1 VKGLPIGLQDFSDIV
16 SNNMIYV
23 DKTKFIY
30 DLASSGNKYFFVS
43 RPRRFGKSL
52 TLSVFENLF
61 KGNKELFKDTWIY
74 DKWDFSQTFPV
85 VRINLVDVNTES
97 IENFYADLSDLL
109 FFISQENDIFLESKT
124 LNGKFR
130 ELIIKLSRK
139 FNKKVVVLVDEY
151 EKPVLD
157 NITNKDMAKKLR
169 GILRNF
175 YAVLKAQD
183 ENLRFVLL
191 TGITK
196 FTKMGVFS
204 SLNNLEDISFDDK
217 FSTMFGYTQ
226 EELESYFDEYI
237 NLYTDKFNVDKQ
249 SFLEKLRDFYN
260 GFSFNGVD
268 KVYNPYAVLLF
279 FKELKFKEFWHE
291 SGAPAF
297 LYDYIKHKNID
308 IRDLVGKEIYE
319 SIFSNREIEDAPP
332 ESFLTQTGY
341 LTFSSRRLQDTGKLV
356 YKLDF
361 PNIDVRS
368 SFAMILAE
376 TKYGLDEPLKIADR
390 VIDSIK
396 NKDALKLKNI
406 LQETIQSISYRA
418 FKASEKIPELLYS
431 SWIYLI
437 LAMSGF
443 NVSMKEE
450 QILGRPDIIL
460 KYNNEVFI
468 FEVKIDKSPDLA
480 IKQIKEKNYFKKFL
494 SNSVYAVGIS
504 ISSKS
509 INVSEV
515 LIEKIDEVKM

>member
-1 VKGLPIGLQDFSDIV
+1 
-16 SNNMIYV
+16 
-23 DKTKFIY
+23 
-30 DLASSGNKYFFVS
+30 
-43 RPRRFGKSL
+43 
-52 TLSVFENLF
+52 
-61 KGNKELFKDTWIY
+61 
-74 DKWDFSQTFPV
+74 
-85 VRINLVDVNTES
+85 
-97 IENFYADLSDLL
+97 
-109 FFISQENDIFLESKT
+109 
-124 LNGKFR
+124 
-130 ELIIKLSRK
+130 
-139 FNKKVVVLVDEY
+139 
-151 EKPVLD
+151 
-157 NITNKDMAKKLR
+157 MAKKLR

-480 IKQIKEKNYFKKFL
+480 IKQINKKNYFKKFL

>member
-183 ENLRFVLL
+183 ENLRFVFL

-196 FTKMGVFS
+196 FTKTGIFS
-204 SLNNLEDISFDDK
+204 SLNNINDISLDK
-217 FSTMFGYTQ
+217 QFSTMFGYTQ
-226 EELESYFDEYI
+226 EELESYFKEYI
-237 NLYTDKFNVDKQ
+237 DVTSKELNI
-249 SFLEKLRDFYN
+249 EKSILLDEIKKYYN
-260 GFSFNGVD
+260 GFSFDGD
-268 KVYNPYAVLLF
+268 KFVYNPFSILQF
-279 FKELKFKEFWHE
+279 FQKKEFKNFWFE
-291 SGAPAF
+291 SGSPFF
-297 LYDYIKHKNID
+297 LYQYLKEKKVTYK
-308 IRDLVGKEIYE
+308 DLTSYPVSELD
-319 SIFSNREIEDAPP
+319 FSSHEIEDAPP
-332 ESFLTQTGY
+332 NIFFAQAGY
-341 LTFSSRRLQDTGKLV
+341 LTFKKRIYYGFE
-356 YKLDF
+356 YEYILDF
-361 PNIDVRS
+361 PNLEVKNGFSKLLLEASYDIPRNYIKEADRNIYLAFSNNNIDMAFDEIKRIIS
-368 SFAMILAE
+368 SVPYNLHKKEESYYHSLIYTILASS
-376 TKYGLDEPLKIADR
+376 GLNVKAEEASSTGKSDIVIEFNNR
-390 VIDSIK
+390 VYIIEIK
-396 NKDALKLKNI
+396 
-406 LQETIQSISYRA
+406 
-418 FKASEKIPELLYS
+418 
-431 SWIYLI
+431 
-437 LAMSGF
+437 M
-443 NVSMKEE
+443 
-450 QILGRPDIIL
+450 
-460 KYNNEVFI
+460 
-468 FEVKIDKSPDLA
+468 DKSAKSAL
-480 IKQIKEKNYFKKFL
+480 KQIKEKGYFSKYTQKKIIL
-494 SNSVYAVGIS
+494 IGLNVNS
-504 ISSKS
+504 
-509 INVSEV
+509 
-515 LIEKIDEVKM
+515 EKRNIDELLIDEVKM